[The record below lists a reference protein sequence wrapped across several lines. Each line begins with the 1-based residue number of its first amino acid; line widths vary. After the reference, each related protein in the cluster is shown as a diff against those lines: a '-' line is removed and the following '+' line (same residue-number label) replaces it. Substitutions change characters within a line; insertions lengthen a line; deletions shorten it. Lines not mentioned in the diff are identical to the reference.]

1 MTDTTTNRYMNYSEE
16 NTQVQRIA
24 LLVEYC
30 GSVFHGSQFQ
40 PQQATVQGSLENALQ
55 QLGLVDASAV
65 SFASRTDAG
74 VHALGQVAHFDVL
87 PDALENIP
95 DLASALNAVLPDS
108 ISVRDVHLG
117 LERTF
122 NSRRDAVA
130 KWYRYKIYNSRN
142 RSVWALRN
150 AALLHRTELDAERMN
165 QAASQLLGEH
175 DFTSFKDRSPE
186 IDTLCDIQHVQVV
199 RDGDMII
206 LDIAANRFLYKM
218 VRNLVAQL
226 MLIGGDTRHPL
237 SHENTTL
244 LDLIHS
250 RDRLKVPPGAPA
262 EGLTLMA
269 VSYKSSFKLFEKDV
283 YVQQLKNILKPME
296 SSQNENIFRKAS

>member
-16 NTQVQRIA
+16 NAQVQRIA

-30 GSVFHGSQFQ
+30 GTVSHGSQFQ
-40 PQQATVQGSLENALQ
+40 PQQVTVQGSLENALQ
-55 QLGLVDASAV
+55 QLGLVEASAV

-74 VHALGQVAHFDVL
+74 VHALGQVAHFDV
-87 PDALENIP
+87 PPSALKNIQ

-108 ISVRDVHLG
+108 ISVRDVYLG

-130 KWYRYKIYNSRN
+130 KWYRYKIYNSKN

-165 QAASQLLGEH
+165 QAANQLLGEH
-175 DFTSFKDRSPE
+175 DFTSFKDRSAE
-186 IDTLCDIQHVQVV
+186 IDTLCDIKHVQVV
-199 RDGDMII
+199 RDGDIII

-226 MLIGGDTRHPL
+226 MLIGDTRHPL
-237 SHENTTL
+237 SNENTVL
-244 LDLIHS
+244 LDLIHR
-250 RDRLKVPPGAPA
+250 RDRLKVPPGASA

-269 VSYKSSFKLFEKDV
+269 VSYKSPFKLFEKDV

>member
-1 MTDTTTNRYMNYSEE
+1 MTDTTTNRYMNYSQE
-16 NTQVQRIA
+16 NAQVQRLA

-30 GSVFHGSQFQ
+30 GTVFHGSQFQ
-40 PQQATVQGSLENALQ
+40 PQQATVQGSLEKAVE
-55 QLGLVDASAV
+55 QLGLVGASAV

-74 VHALGQVAHFDVL
+74 VHALGQVAHFDV
-87 PDALENIP
+87 PPAALKNIQ

-108 ISVRDVHLG
+108 ISVRDIHLG
-117 LERTF
+117 LDRTF
-122 NSRRDAVA
+122 NSRRDAAA
-130 KWYRYKIYNSRN
+130 KWYRYKIYNSKN

-150 AALLHRTELDAERMN
+150 AALLHRTRLDAERMN

-175 DFTSFKDRSPE
+175 DFTSFKDLGSPE
-186 IDTLCDIQHVQVV
+186 INTLCDIKHVQVA

-206 LDIAANRFLYKM
+206 LDIVANRFLYKM

-226 MLIGGDTRHPL
+226 MVIGDTRRYV
-237 SHENTTL
+237 STEDTTL
-244 LDLIHS
+244 LDLLHS

-269 VSYKSSFKLFEKDV
+269 VSYKSPFKLFEKDV